1 MNVQTFK
8 RQLARPDLIPWN
20 LTHPTSSSSSFSVGN
35 ETVWPSRWPALAAVE
50 NRGLVTHGK
59 CWQGRHW
66 LIDPLERGVRA
77 VRSIAFKVLPNAS
90 CRLWTT
96 GMLQI
101 LEWCSLSKKWS
112 KRWNDSPDVMWEM
125 PRWEDSRGK
134 SFQQSHSGRPPTIAT
149 FYSERLPF
157 TFYLFFCR
165 ETAHSFL
172 RVNCEMCSGTS
183 TMTEVYDWN
192 KVLRVMQ
199 WRDGEKACGSHLA
212 RFYFFYFLKK
222 MYFNTG
228 HKFKS
233 ISSRNESV

>member
-1 MNVQTFK
+1 MKVQAFK

-35 ETVWPSRWPALAAVE
+35 ETVWPSCWPALAAVE

-112 KRWNDSPDVMWEM
+112 KEM
-125 PRWEDSRGK
+125 
-134 SFQQSHSGRPPTIAT
+134 
-149 FYSERLPF
+149 ERLPRCNVRNATVRRF
-157 TFYLFFCR
+157 KREIFSAESLRQASDHRYLLF
-165 ETAHSFL
+165 
-172 RVNCEMCSGTS
+172 
-183 TMTEVYDWN
+183 
-192 KVLRVMQ
+192 
-199 WRDGEKACGSHLA
+199 GENTI
-212 RFYFFYFLKK
+212 YFL
-222 MYFNTG
+222 FI
-228 HKFKS
+228 FL
-233 ISSRNESV
+233 